1 NLPLTVYNMNPAQ
14 SVGKVN
20 RWRDSEKWLKSVE
33 TLISKQSRESFL
45 LNVVIGGIAKD
56 SNIKSEDKRE
66 LIKERIQTISLRSRF
81 TVLYLRIKLLTLTIK

>member
-1 NLPLTVYNMNPAQ
+1 MNPAQ